1 MLHRPFLATTN
12 SLINYRNEVM
22 NLSLSNMTL
31 ELNVFNIC
39 KQPHDKEDEDSEN
52 EGTELNGPTIK
63 ETHSE

>member
-1 MLHRPFLATTN
+1 
-12 SLINYRNEVM
+12 M

>member
-1 MLHRPFLATTN
+1 
-12 SLINYRNEVM
+12 M

-39 KQPHDKEDEDSEN
+39 KQPYDKEDEDSEN

-63 ETHSE
+63 ETHSK